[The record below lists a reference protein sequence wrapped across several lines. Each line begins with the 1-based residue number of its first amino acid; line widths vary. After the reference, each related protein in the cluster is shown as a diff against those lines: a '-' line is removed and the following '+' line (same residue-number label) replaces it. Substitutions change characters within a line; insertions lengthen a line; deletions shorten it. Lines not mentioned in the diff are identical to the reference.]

1 MPDAAALSALIGAGL
16 PATYTFL
23 YQRLANVLDRRG
35 TPEPEP
41 DLPPTL
47 QGNLQMPLV
56 ADAQQLARRQT
67 ELMQLRDALNPY
79 QRGAVPI
86 DSTDEPLLRTLGRL
100 RSLLEEVYGQRLTFT
115 GEQRPASGPYVRQK
129 TDTVRGELTGMEAE
143 IITGEAEVVQDT
155 NTVEAGG
162 KVTGMQADQIGLT
175 RRKRPRR

>member
-1 MPDAAALSALIGAGL
+1 MPDATALSALIGAGL

-23 YQRLANVLDRRG
+23 YQRLAHLLDRRG

-41 DLPPTL
+41 QVPPTL
-47 QGNLQMPLV
+47 QGEVQLPLV
-56 ADAQQLARRQT
+56 ADAQQLARRQP

-100 RSLLEEVYGQRLTFT
+100 RGFLEEVYGQRLTFT

-143 IITGEAEVVQDT
+143 DITGTAEVLQDT

-162 KVTGMQADQIGLT
+162 KVIGMQADRIG
-175 RRKRPRR
+175 RARNKRP